1 MKRAILTLALVAMG
15 LVVATSFAAAQDKP
29 AATSGGQAT
38 VQLQGV
44 SDVSSSKFQEYRDV
58 PRGFSIPFV
67 NLFATTSKLDFNLN
81 AFNVYQK
88 DQRYNGWFNTS
99 WLDFG
104 FDYNQVIHRM
114 GNDAHLI
121 YQESAPGVWTM
132 PAALRQYYSDRV
144 DATPISPTN
153 LRTYSFYNDLLASSF
168 ASAGTVDIESLRR
181 RGAYSFDFSKKLPFA
196 LNFTY
201 THERRDGYR
210 GLGGPDILSGPV
222 SPVVEV
228 PETFNDLTQDY
239 AIKFEYKLKKMGNVH
254 ATLTKNVYTNDLTK
268 NQVDNPFRPSER
280 VVHREIGRA
289 HV

>member
-1 MKRAILTLALVAMG
+1 MKRAIYLIALVAMG
-15 LVVATSFAAAQDKP
+15 LIVATSFAAAQDKP

-38 VQLQGV
+38 IQLQGV

-58 PRGFSIPFV
+58 PKGFSMPFV

-121 YQESAPGVWTM
+121 YQESAPGVWSM

-144 DATPISPTN
+144 DAQLPTST
-153 LRTYSFYNDLLASSF
+153 RTYDFYNASWPRRSRPP
-168 ASAGTVDIESLRR
+168 ARSTSDSLRK
-181 RGAYSFDFSKKLPFA
+181 RGAYSFDFTKNLPFA

-201 THERRDGYR
+201 THERKERLPRPGRRRHRQRSGVAGRRCPRDAER
-210 GLGGPDILSGPV
+210 PDAGLRDQVRVQVQGW
-222 SPVVEV
+222 
-228 PETFNDLTQDY
+228 
-239 AIKFEYKLKKMGNVH
+239 
-254 ATLTKNVYTNDLTK
+254 ATYTRRST
-268 NQVDNPFRPSER
+268 RTCTR
-280 VVHREIGRA
+280 TT
-289 HV
+289 

>member
-58 PRGFSIPFV
+58 PKGFSMPFV

-88 DQRYNGWFNTS
+88 DQRYNGWINVS

-121 YQESAPGVWTM
+121 YQESAPGV
-132 PAALRQYYSDRV
+132 
-144 DATPISPTN
+144 
-153 LRTYSFYNDLLASSF
+153 
-168 ASAGTVDIESLRR
+168 
-181 RGAYSFDFSKKLPFA
+181 
-196 LNFTY
+196 
-201 THERRDGYR
+201 
-210 GLGGPDILSGPV
+210 
-222 SPVVEV
+222 
-228 PETFNDLTQDY
+228 
-239 AIKFEYKLKKMGNVH
+239 
-254 ATLTKNVYTNDLTK
+254 
-268 NQVDNPFRPSER
+268 
-280 VVHREIGRA
+280 
-289 HV
+289 